1 MTSRHTHIAITMIAF
16 GILLSLVGYFSGG
29 KWSFVVNNEGIQL
42 PENNTLVNNSYKLD
56 DFTNL
61 NIINHYGDVE
71 IVTSDRYAL
80 ETNTVNNDDVTYS
93 IKNNTLTVE
102 TKGKKKNGLQFFG
115 FGSLR
120 TPSIKIYVPSDVKL
134 KTVVLDSNFGDT
146 IIRGLNY
153 QELNLIEEFGDIL
166 FKDTTG
172 DKTEITQSFGDLK
185 LQQFSSNGFV
195 AESEH
200 GDIAIDGTLN
210 GSSTITS
217 NFGDAILHLQNKKGE
232 LGYELQ
238 TDFGDLIVDNKDQNS
253 KVSQSYNGD
262 NQLKVTLSYGDLQL
276 TLK

>member
-16 GILLSLVGYFSGG
+16 GILLALVGYFSGG
-29 KWSFVVNNEGIQL
+29 KWSFVLNDEGIQL
-42 PENNTLVNNSYKLD
+42 PENNKLVNNSYKLD

-61 NIINHYGDVE
+61 NVINHYGDVE
-71 IVTSDRYAL
+71 IIASDHYAL
-80 ETNTVNNDDVTYS
+80 DTNVVNNDDVTYS
-93 IKNNTLTVE
+93 IKDNTLTVE
-102 TKGKKKNGLQFFG
+102 TKGRKKNGLEFG
-115 FGSLR
+115 FGNFR

-134 KTVVLDSNFGDT
+134 KTVVLNSNFGDT
-146 IIRGLNY
+146 TIRGLKY
-153 QELNLIEEFGDIL
+153 QELNLIEDFGDII

-172 DKTEITQSFGDLK
+172 DKTEITQSFGDMK

-200 GDIAIDGTLN
+200 GDINIDGTLN
-210 GSSTITS
+210 GQSTITS
-217 NFGDAILHLQNKKGE
+217 NFGDATLHLQNKRSE

-238 TDFGDLIVDNKDQNS
+238 TDFGDLTVDKKDQNS

-262 NQLKVTLSYGDLQL
+262 NQLKATLSYGDLQI

>member
-16 GILLSLVGYFSGG
+16 GILLALVGYFSGG
-29 KWSFVVNNEGIQL
+29 KWSFMLTDEGIQL

-56 DFTNL
+56 DFTNI
-61 NIINHYGDVE
+61 NVINHYGDVE
-71 IVTSDRYAL
+71 IVASDRFAL
-80 ETNTVNNDDVTYS
+80 ETNVIKDDDVTYS
-93 IKNNTLTVE
+93 LKDHTLTVE
-102 TKGKKKNGLQFFG
+102 TKSKKKNGLQFG
-115 FGSLR
+115 FGSFR

-146 IIRGLNY
+146 TIRGLNY
-153 QELNLIEEFGDIL
+153 QEFTLIEDFGDIL

-172 DKTEITQSFGDLK
+172 DKTEITQSFGDMK

-200 GDIAIDGTLN
+200 GDINIDGTLN

-217 NFGDAILHLQNKKGE
+217 NFGDTTLHLQNKKGE

-238 TDFGDLIVDNKDQNS
+238 TDFGDLTVDKNEQNN
-253 KVSQSYNGD
+253 KVSQSYKGD

>member
-16 GILLSLVGYFSGG
+16 GILLALVGYFSGG
-29 KWSFVVNNEGIQL
+29 KWSFVLTDEGIQL

-56 DFTNL
+56 DFTNI
-61 NIINHYGDVE
+61 NVINHYGDVE
-71 IVTSDRYAL
+71 IVASDRFAL
-80 ETNTVNNDDVTYS
+80 ETNAIKDGDVTYS
-93 IKNNTLTVE
+93 LKDHTLTVE
-102 TKGKKKNGLQFFG
+102 TKSKKKNGLQFG
-115 FGSLR
+115 FGSFR

-146 IIRGLNY
+146 TIRGLNY
-153 QELNLIEEFGDIL
+153 QEFTLIEDFGEIL

-172 DKTEITQSFGDLK
+172 DKTEITQSFGDIK

-200 GDIAIDGTLN
+200 GDINIDGTLN

-217 NFGDAILHLQNKKGE
+217 NFGDTTLHLQNKKGE

-238 TDFGDLIVDNKDQNS
+238 TDFGDLTVDKKEQNN
-253 KVSQSYNGD
+253 KVSQSYKGD
-262 NQLKVTLSYGDLQL
+262 NQLKATLSYGDLQL

>member
-16 GILLSLVGYFSGG
+16 GILLALVGYFSGG
-29 KWSFVVNNEGIQL
+29 KWSFVLTDEGIQL

-56 DFTNL
+56 DFTNI
-61 NIINHYGDVE
+61 NVINHYGDVE
-71 IVTSDRYAL
+71 IVSSDRFAL
-80 ETNTVNNDDVTYS
+80 ETNVIKDDDVTYS
-93 IKNNTLTVE
+93 LKDHTLTVE
-102 TKGKKKNGLQFFG
+102 TKSKKKNGLLFG
-115 FGSLR
+115 FGSFR

-146 IIRGLNY
+146 TIRGLNY
-153 QELNLIEEFGDIL
+153 QEFTLIEDFGDIL

-172 DKTEITQSFGDLK
+172 DKTEITQSFGDMK

-200 GDIAIDGTLN
+200 GDINIDGTLN

-217 NFGDAILHLQNKKGE
+217 NFGDTTLHLQNSKGE

-238 TDFGDLIVDNKDQNS
+238 TDFGDLTVDKKEQNN
-253 KVSQSYNGD
+253 KVSQSYKGD
-262 NQLKVTLSYGDLQL
+262 NQLKATLSYGDLQL